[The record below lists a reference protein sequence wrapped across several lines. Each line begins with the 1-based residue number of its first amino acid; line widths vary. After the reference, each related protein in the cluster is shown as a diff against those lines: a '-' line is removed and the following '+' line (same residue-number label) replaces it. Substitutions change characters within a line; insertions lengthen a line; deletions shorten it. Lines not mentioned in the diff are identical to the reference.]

1 MGPLIAHDRLLEYEV
16 LLNRFSANSRSVI
29 LCQYNRERVS
39 PAVIHD
45 VLLTHPLAILG
56 DLACP
61 NPFYFPPDLA
71 LRWPAQP
78 TAELMAKRV
87 DWRIRQLKEA
97 RRVAEERER
106 VLEELKVSERTLRES
121 ERKLAQSQR
130 VAQFGYWEYDFDAD
144 RVTYSDEAC
153 RIIGI
158 PLQSVR
164 TLAELRHQ
172 LVHQEDRP
180 IHAEAFAVLLS
191 QGKFDVEYRIQRPDG
206 EVRFLR
212 SIDQMIRYESGRP
225 RHAFGVVQDITERTA
240 SRTGGERE
248 PATFAHGPHDTAS
261 GCVGY

>member
-1 MGPLIAHDRLLEYEV
+1 M
-16 LLNRFSANSRSVI
+16 SAS
-29 LCQYNRERVS
+29 
-39 PAVIHD
+39 
-45 VLLTHPLAILG
+45 
-56 DLACP
+56 
-61 NPFYFPPDLA
+61 
-71 LRWPAQP
+71 
-78 TAELMAKRV
+78 
-87 DWRIRQLKEA
+87 
-97 RRVAEERER
+97 
-106 VLEELKVSERTLRES
+106 
-121 ERKLAQSQR
+121 LAQSQR

-180 IHAEAFAVLLS
+180 IHAEAFAVLHS

-225 RHAFGVVQDITERTA
+225 RHAFGVVQDITERKRAEQAVKESQQLLHMVLTTLPVGVLVTD
-240 SRTGGERE
+240 RTG
-248 PATFAHGPHDTAS
+248 
-261 GCVGY
+261 